1 MSSSR
6 EEQIEKTDFRQSPPN
21 KSSDQPSCTTVVPKT
36 PVSILQEI
44 YIAEGI
50 TPKYDLVQIEGKV
63 HEPTFKF
70 RVTVG
75 EIVALGSGNSKKI
88 AKHEA
93 ARNILRK
100 IKAAQDYFHTDG
112 YSITQDNKELQEI
125 SRDGKVVSMP
135 TPSTVVNVKLPNLET
150 ILNSSYDED
159 KEVSGDP
166 IGELQELCVTRKI
179 RSPVYNIKSNEGL
192 PHERYFVIDC
202 VLGSKYRETA
212 KGRSK
217 KVAKK
222 KVAAKMLETLKTQPF
237 DIDSTLIDNNNIFI
251 DTKNTLS
258 ITDDDIVDNLA
269 KLNKSLRLENQAS
282 QTRSTSVLS
291 ELQPL
296 IINNKA
302 GSKLRSLQS
311 PNSDFLSSGNNFET
325 AIKYL
330 QDIATEQ
337 DFNVTYIDVEER
349 SKTGKYHCFV
359 QLTTNPVTV
368 CFGVGENS
376 SKEAHVDAA
385 RNTLEYLRIMTS

>member
-6 EEQIEKTDFRQSPPN
+6 EEKIEKTDSRQSPHDI
-21 KSSDQPSCTTVVPKT
+21 SSDQPTSTFIIPKT

-44 YIAEGI
+44 YVAEGI
-50 TPKYDLVQIEGKV
+50 TPRYDLIQIEGKV

-100 IKAAQDYFHTDG
+100 IKAAQDYFCIDENGTTQSNKSLHNISQDDKIV
-112 YSITQDNKELQEI
+112 SI
-125 SRDGKVVSMP
+125 P
-135 TPSTVVNVKLPNLET
+135 TPPSVLNVKLPNLEA
-150 ILNSSYDED
+150 ILNSPNDD
-159 KEVSGDP
+159 DNEVSGDP
-166 IGELQELCVTRKI
+166 IGELQELCVMRKI
-179 RSPVYNIKSNEGL
+179 RLPVYNIKSNEGL
-192 PHERYFVIDC
+192 PHERHFVIEC

-212 KGRSK
+212 TGSSK
-217 KVAKK
+217 KLAKK
-222 KVAAKMLETLKTQPF
+222 KVATKMLETLKTQPF
-237 DIDSTLIDNNNIFI
+237 DTDSSPCDNDNCSIDKMNA
-251 DTKNTLS
+251 LS
-258 ITDDDIVDNLA
+258 LTDDDIVDNIA
-269 KLNKSLRLENQAS
+269 MLNKSLRLEKQPN
-282 QTRSTSVLS
+282 QTRLSSNSS

-296 IINNKA
+296 IIKNKT
-302 GSKLRSLQS
+302 GSKLEYLQS
-311 PNSDFLSSGNNFET
+311 PNFKFVSSSNNLEN
-325 AIKYL
+325 AIEYL
-330 QDIATEQ
+330 RDIAEEQ
-337 DFNVTYIDVEER
+337 DFKVTFIDVEER

-376 SKEAHVDAA
+376 FKEAHVDAA

>member
-6 EEQIEKTDFRQSPPN
+6 EEKIEKIDSRQSPDDI
-21 KSSDQPSCTTVVPKT
+21 SSDQPTSTFMIPKT

-44 YIAEGI
+44 YVAKWV
-50 TPKYDLVQIEGKV
+50 TPRYDLIQIEGKV

-100 IKAAQDYFHTDG
+100 IKAAQDYFCIDENGTTQSNKGLHNISQDDKIV
-112 YSITQDNKELQEI
+112 SI
-125 SRDGKVVSMP
+125 P
-135 TPSTVVNVKLPNLET
+135 TPPSVLNVKLPNLEA
-150 ILNSSYDED
+150 ILNSPNDD
-159 KEVSGDP
+159 DNEVSGDP

-192 PHERYFVIDC
+192 PHERYFVIEC

-212 KGRSK
+212 TGRSK
-217 KVAKK
+217 KQAKK

-237 DIDSTLIDNNNIFI
+237 DTNSSPFDNNNFSI
-251 DTKNTLS
+251 DEKNALS
-258 ITDDDIVDNLA
+258 LTDDDIVDNIA
-269 KLNKSLRLENQAS
+269 KLNKSLRLENQPC
-282 QTRSTSVLS
+282 QTRSTSDSS

-296 IINNKA
+296 IIKNKS
-302 GSKLRSLQS
+302 GSKLKYLQK
-311 PNSDFLSSGNNFET
+311 PNPEFLSSSNNFET
-325 AIKYL
+325 AIDYL
-330 QDIATEQ
+330 QDIAEEQ
-337 DFNVTYIDVEER
+337 DFKVTFIDVEER